1 MIIKASAYCRH
12 QRGEQILFELIRSP
26 PQNNFADRKFF
37 IIKARVDHVKIRRSY
52 EHINLNCDEL
62 STFVLNEDVIVTH
75 TPSREFTF
83 RDQQK
88 VTAKSKVAELI
99 HNRFMRLAVSRQK
112 KGLTATVV
120 IATDTFMPNG
130 TFALKRFDFSKANAN
145 KTSTDEID
153 VMRRLGKHRNIVA
166 MIEVIES
173 PRERTIVFE
182 KMDGNLVELMNSS
195 SRHTSNGG
203 LAEVDVIV
211 AIKQLLSAFAYVHS
225 KKISHNDVKL
235 DNMLYKKFDGDATVY
250 KVR

>member
-1 MIIKASAYCRH
+1 M
-12 QRGEQILFELIRSP
+12 
-26 PQNNFADRKFF
+26 
-37 IIKARVDHVKIRRSY
+37 DHVKIRRSY
-52 EHINLNCDEL
+52 EHINLNCNEQ

-75 TPSREFTF
+75 TPAREFTF

-88 VTAKSKVAELI
+88 IAAKSKVAEVI
-99 HNRFMRLAVSRQK
+99 HNRFMRLAGSRQK

-130 TFALKRFDFSKANAN
+130 TFALKRFDFSKINAHT
-145 KTSTDEID
+145 TSTDEID
-153 VMRRLGKHRNIVA
+153 VMRRLGKHGNIVT

-173 PRERTIVFE
+173 PRERTIVLE
-182 KMDGNLVELMNSS
+182 KMDGNLVELLNSS
-195 SRHTSNGG
+195 SRRTSGG

-235 DNMLYKKFDGDATVY
+235 DNMLYKKFDGDAIVY